1 MYLHK
6 EETLNRAEI
15 EKLQLERLQ
24 QTVKHCMNSTF
35 YQKRFEENG

>member
-15 EKLQLERLQ
+15 EQLQLERLQ

-35 YQKRFEENG
+35 YKKRFE